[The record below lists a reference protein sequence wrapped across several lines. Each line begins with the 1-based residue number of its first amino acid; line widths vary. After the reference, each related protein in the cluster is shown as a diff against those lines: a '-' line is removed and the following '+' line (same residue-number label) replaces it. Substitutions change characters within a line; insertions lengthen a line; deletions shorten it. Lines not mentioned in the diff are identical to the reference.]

1 MDEAYSWTERVD
13 QMTAT
18 SAHEQLR
25 GYIREAH
32 EALQRFSDVSAE
44 QGSRLL
50 DAQREMDAALDRKL
64 GALREEVFNG
74 VAAIGEELDAEAKRL
89 RDQVGGN
96 VNGIEARLAS
106 LETTFNEL
114 RGSLH
119 AARATLE
126 ERTEAVVAQLERLN
140 GMEERATARMV
151 EVLASAFAHLRDAK
165 SNGHANGAPSNGY
178 RDSISTVG

>member
-1 MDEAYSWTERVD
+1 
-13 QMTAT
+13 MTAT

-32 EALQRFSDVSAE
+32 EALQRFSEVSAE

-50 DAQREMDAALDRKL
+50 DAQREMDASLDRKL

-96 VNGIEARLAS
+96 VNGIEARLSS
-106 LETTFNEL
+106 LESTTAEL
-114 RGSLH
+114 RDGLRS
-119 AARATLE
+119 ARAAFDE
-126 ERTEAVVAQLERLN
+126 Q
-140 GMEERATARMV
+140 TANV
-151 EVLASAFAHLRDAK
+151 
-165 SNGHANGAPSNGY
+165 
-178 RDSISTVG
+178 